1 MKWGIHFD
9 LPDLYD
15 QIEKLDKKM
24 NAPDF
29 WNEPDEAQKVLKKIK
44 ILKAKAERYNEVK
57 TLSEDLYVLLE
68 LLEMEPSEENEA
80 EFKKDMQRLNRLT
93 ESFILDT
100 LLTGEYDSNNAILS
114 IHPGAGGTE
123 SQDWAEML
131 LRMYLRYGER
141 NGYKVKTLDYLEGDV
156 AGLKSVTLLF
166 EGLNAYG
173 YLKAEK
179 GVHRLVRISP
189 FDSAGRR
196 HTSFASVDVMP
207 ELNEDFTIEIDDKD
221 LRIDTYR
228 ASGAGGQHVNK
239 TDSAIRI
246 THLPT
251 GIVVACQNERS
262 QHQNKEVAMRMLT
275 SKLVEL
281 MQQEHKEKIS
291 DLQGDYGQ
299 IAWGNQ
305 IRSYVF
311 HPYSLVKDHRTNTET
326 GNVQAVMDGEIDLFI
341 DAYLKN
347 QLQK

>member
-9 LPDLYD
+9 VADLEQ
-15 QIEKLDKKM
+15 QIGQLEVKM
-24 NAPDF
+24 NASDF
-29 WNEPDEAQKVLKKIK
+29 WNDTQEAQKILKEIK
-44 ILKAKAERYNEVK
+44 ILKTKTDRYHEIK
-57 TLSEDLYVLLE
+57 TLSEDLFVLLE
-68 LLEMEPSEENEA
+68 LLEMDPSEENES
-80 EFKKDMQRLNRLT
+80 EFTRDMQRLEHLT
-93 ESFILDT
+93 ETFILDT
-100 LLTGEYDSNNAILS
+100 LLTGEYDANNAILS

-123 SQDWAEML
+123 SQDWADLL

-141 NGYKVKTLDYLEGDV
+141 SGFKVKTLDYLEGDV
-156 AGLKSVTLLF
+156 AGVKSVTLLF
-166 EGLNAYG
+166 EGVNAYG

-207 ELNEDFTIEIDDKD
+207 EINEDFKVEIEDKD
-221 LRIDTYR
+221 LRVDTYR

-262 QHQNKEVAMRMLT
+262 QHQNREVAMRMLT
-275 SKLVEL
+275 SKLIEL
-281 MQQEHKEKIS
+281 MEQEHKDKIS

-326 GNVQAVMDGEIDLFI
+326 GNVQAVMDGSIDMFI

-347 QLQK
+347 QIQK